1 MTYFCSNIRYFL
13 DVNGIS
19 VLKFNEDIGLSVNT
33 LRSWERYDRIP
44 KSGTILKIAE
54 YFGVSPDD
62 LLTKDLRIGFSAA
75 PSVNPSAPQ
84 ALHFADN
91 NRSPVSS
98 SLDLVLQ
105 SMSEEEQA
113 RVLEFALRI
122 KLPHE

>member
-62 LLTKDLRIGFSAA
+62 LLTKDLRIGFSSA
-75 PSVNPSAPQ
+75 PSVNSSAPQ